1 MPAGLVKLPADFTD
15 QCSIPRFSTTHKI
28 NNQSL
33 QGLAILLLLRTF
45 QLKAGVSN
53 HKKKSMKKLFTLTG
67 VLLCGSLVFAQAGDP
82 AKYAGTITGEN
93 LKKHLTIIASD
104 EFEGRETGTEGQ
116 RKAAAYIEAQFKATG
131 LKPAEALKGYQQLYP
146 LYQDSLV
153 STSLKAGKTA
163 AVFGKDFISPMN
175 TNETGKFK
183 GKKIIFIGYGIDDKA
198 YSDYTGIDVKG
209 KVVVFF
215 LGEPKKDGKYMIS
228 GTNRGSEWTFPGIS
242 KKLALAAAKG
252 AAGALV
258 INPLQET
265 FNQRAVDNG
274 KKTGV
279 YYPRATAEGNA
290 INYAL
295 VSHAFAKTL
304 LGNNFDASLPAAKS
318 YELFKIASFEK
329 KMKTSF
335 SFNKYRAV
343 INASNVLGVIEGT
356 DKKEEFVF
364 LTGHYDHLGK
374 RDGKIY
380 YGADD
385 DGSGTC
391 AIIQMAEAFAKAAAE
406 GHGPRRTI
414 VFMTVSGEEKGLWG
428 SEYYS
433 DHPVFPLDK
442 TTVDLNTDMVGRVD
456 TERKTGDTLN
466 YVYVIGH
473 DKISSDL
480 PVINEGMNNKYT
492 QLVLDYKFDDPNDQN
507 RIYFRSDHYN
517 FARKGVPILFF
528 YDGML
533 KADYH
538 KPTDT
543 VDKIN
548 WDLYEKRVRMIFY
561 TAWEIA
567 NRDAMLKRDT
577 PLNMGTR

>member
-1 MPAGLVKLPADFTD
+1 MRKLIF
-15 QCSIPRFSTTHKI
+15 I
-28 NNQSL
+28 
-33 QGLAILLLLRTF
+33 
-45 QLKAGVSN
+45 
-53 HKKKSMKKLFTLTG
+53 
-67 VLLCGSLVFAQAGDP
+67 SLVLINARGFSQTGD
-82 AKYAGTITGEN
+82 AVKYASSITGEN

-116 RKAAAYIEAQFKATG
+116 RKAAAYIEGQFKTMG
-131 LKPAEALKGYQQLYP
+131 LKSVEALKGYQQYYP

-153 STSLKAGKTA
+153 STDLKINTTA
-163 AVFGKDFISPMN
+163 AVFGQDFISPMN
-175 TNETGKFK
+175 TNETGAFK
-183 GKKIIFIGYGIDDKA
+183 GKKIVFVGYGIDNEK
-198 YSDYTGIDVKG
+198 YSDYTGLDVKG
-209 KVVVFF
+209 KIVLFF
-215 LGEPKKDGKYMIS
+215 LGEPKKDDKFLIS
-228 GTNRGSEWTFPGIS
+228 GTSRSSEWTFPGIS
-242 KKLALAAAKG
+242 KKLSTAAAKG

-258 INPLQET
+258 INPSQEI
-265 FNQRAVDNG
+265 FNQRIVESG

-279 YYPRATAEGNA
+279 YFPRNKEGSKMV
-290 INYAL
+290 NYAL
-295 VSHAFAKTL
+295 LSHVFAKTII
-304 LGNNFDASLPAAKS
+304 GNNFDTL
-318 YELFKIASFEK
+318 LKIAKASQLIDKQWAMEK
-329 KMKTSF
+329 KAKIVF
-335 SFNKYRAV
+335 AFNKYRNT
-343 INASNVLGVIEGT
+343 INASNVLGIIEGT
-356 DKKEEFVF
+356 DKKEEYVF

-374 RDGKIY
+374 HDGKIY

-391 AIIQMAEAFAKAAAE
+391 AVIAMAEAFTKAAAE
-406 GHGPRRTI
+406 GQRPRRTI

-442 TTVDLNTDMVGRVD
+442 TTVDLNTDMVGRID
-456 TERKTGDTLN
+456 TERKTADTMN

-473 DKISSDL
+473 DKLSSDL
-480 PVINEGMNNKYT
+480 PVINEGTNNKFT
-492 QLVLDYKFDDPNDQN
+492 NLVLDYKYDDPNDQN

-548 WDLYEKRVRMIFY
+548 WELYEKRVRMIFH

-567 NRDAMLKRDT
+567 NRDAMLKRDI
-577 PLNMGTR
+577 PLTMGTR